1 MLLGHVIENTALR
14 HPERDAIV
22 FGDSRTTFGEL
33 ADRVGRLAAGLR
45 ALAPPGSRIAVLSQ
59 NRPEVIELQHAI
71 PMAGM
76 GCVFVNHRLSPREI
90 AYILQNSGAAAIAV
104 SSNFEETIAGIRG
117 ELPDLESVIAFDA
130 PVGPDEAT
138 GGTAGRVPY
147 ADLLASDPHDSREVD
162 VSPHDLAWLVYTS
175 GTTGRPK
182 GAMLS
187 HANILA
193 AVANSLSGAPSEPF
207 GRYINPFPLCHIAA
221 YAVPTQFANKSTVVL
236 HRAFEAEDY
245 LHTVQEKEITGSS
258 IAPAM
263 LGLILNRP
271 ELEDYD
277 VSSLSYIAYGA
288 SSISPALLRRS
299 MQRFSNARFVQAFGQ
314 TELAGN
320 VAWLSHEMHLR
331 GLDEPE
337 ILSAAGVAAP
347 FAGIRI
353 CDPLGESVADGEVGE
368 ILVRADQAMLGYW
381 QNEEAT
387 RDAFAGDWLRTGD
400 LGRMTD
406 EGLLYVV
413 DRKKDLILTGGLNV
427 YSREVEDVLAE
438 HPEIADVAVIG
449 VPEEIWGESVCAV
462 VVRTPG
468 SSLSAPDVIAYVKG
482 NLASFKK
489 PKYVE
494 FVDELPRNPT
504 GKVLKRSLRDA
515 YENVSGTRGEE
526 TP

>member
-22 FGDSRTTFGEL
+22 FGEARTSFGEL
-33 ADRVGRLAAGLR
+33 ADRVAALVGGLR
-45 ALAPPGSRIAVLSQ
+45 ELAGPGSRIAVLSQ
-59 NRPEVIELQHAI
+59 NRPEVIELQHAV

-90 AYILQNSGAAAIAV
+90 VYILQNSGAAAIAV
-104 SSNFEETIAGIRG
+104 SRDFEETIAGIRDQ
-117 ELPDLESVIAFDA
+117 LPDLGAVIAFDDPKVRDGA
-130 PVGPDEAT
+130 
-138 GGTAGRVPY
+138 GTGRVPY
-147 ADLLASDPHDSREVD
+147 ADLLTAERSELSGVN
-162 VSPHDLAWLVYTS
+162 VSPNDLAWLVYTS

-193 AVANSLSGAPSEPF
+193 AIANSLSGAPSDPF

-236 HRAFEAEDY
+236 QRAFEAEDY

-271 ELEDYD
+271 ELEGYD

-353 CDPLGESVADGEVGE
+353 CDPMGEEVPNGDIGE
-368 ILVRADQAMLGYW
+368 ILVRADQAMIGYW

-387 RDAFAGDWLRTGD
+387 REAFAGEWLRTGD
-400 LGRMTD
+400 LGRMSD

-413 DRKKDLILTGGLNV
+413 DRKKDMILTGGLNV

-438 HPEIADVAVIG
+438 HPGIADVAVIG

-462 VVRTPG
+462 VVRAPG
-468 SSLSAPDVIAYVKG
+468 SSLSETDVIVYVRD

-515 YENVSGTRGEE
+515 YEHVSGARGEE
-526 TP
+526 KP

>member
-1 MLLGHVIENTALR
+1 
-14 HPERDAIV
+14 
-22 FGDSRTTFGEL
+22 
-33 ADRVGRLAAGLR
+33 
-45 ALAPPGSRIAVLSQ
+45 
-59 NRPEVIELQHAI
+59 
-71 PMAGM
+71 
-76 GCVFVNHRLSPREI
+76 
-90 AYILQNSGAAAIAV
+90 
-104 SSNFEETIAGIRG
+104 
-117 ELPDLESVIAFDA
+117 
-130 PVGPDEAT
+130 
-138 GGTAGRVPY
+138 
-147 ADLLASDPHDSREVD
+147 
-162 VSPHDLAWLVYTS
+162 
-175 GTTGRPK
+175 
-182 GAMLS
+182 
-187 HANILA
+187 
-193 AVANSLSGAPSEPF
+193 
-207 GRYINPFPLCHIAA
+207 
-221 YAVPTQFANKSTVVL
+221 
-236 HRAFEAEDY
+236 
-245 LHTVQEKEITGSS
+245 
-258 IAPAM
+258 
-263 LGLILNRP
+263 
-271 ELEDYD
+271 
-277 VSSLSYIAYGA
+277 
-288 SSISPALLRRS
+288 
-299 MQRFSNARFVQAFGQ
+299 
-314 TELAGN
+314 
-320 VAWLSHEMHLR
+320 MHLR

-353 CDPLGESVADGEVGE
+353 CDPLGESVANGEVGE

-413 DRKKDLILTGGLNV
+413 DRKKDMILTGGLNV

-468 SSLSAPDVIAYVKG
+468 SSLSAPDVIAYVKD

-526 TP
+526 KA

>member
-1 MLLGHVIENTALR
+1 MLLGHVIENMALR

-22 FGDSRTTFGEL
+22 FGEARTSFGEL
-33 ADRVGRLAAGLR
+33 SERVTALAAGLR
-45 ALAPPGSRIAVLSQ
+45 ELTAPGSRIAVLSQ
-59 NRPEVIELQHAI
+59 NRPEVIELQHAV

-76 GCVFVNHRLSPREI
+76 GCVFVNHRLSAREI
-90 AYILQNSGAAAIAV
+90 AYILENSGAAAIAV
-104 SSNFEETIAGIRG
+104 SRDFEETIAGIRNR
-117 ELPDLESVIAFDA
+117 LPRLSTVIAFDDTE
-130 PVGPDEAT
+130 GHGAT
-138 GGTAGRVPY
+138 RDTPTDCVSYRN
-147 ADLLASDPHDSREVD
+147 LLAPGAGGAMGAD
-162 VSPHDLAWLVYTS
+162 VSPNDLAWLVYTS

-193 AVANSLSGAPSEPF
+193 AIANSLAGAPSDPF

-236 HRAFEAEDY
+236 QRAFEAEDY
-245 LHTVQEKEITGSS
+245 MHTVQEKEITGSS

-263 LGLILNRP
+263 LGLILSRP
-271 ELEDYD
+271 ELEEFD

-331 GLDEPE
+331 GLTEPE

-353 CDPLGESVADGEVGE
+353 CDPMGEAVENGQVGE
-368 ILVRADQAMLGYW
+368 ILVRADQTMLGYW

-387 RDAFAGDWLRTGD
+387 REAFVGEWLRTGD
-400 LGRMTD
+400 LGRMSD

-413 DRKKDLILTGGLNV
+413 DRKKDMILTGGLNV

-438 HPEIADVAVIG
+438 HPDIADVAVIG

-462 VVRTPG
+462 VVRIPG
-468 SSLSAPDVIAYVKG
+468 SSITESDVISYVKD

-504 GKVLKRSLRDA
+504 GKVLKRSLRDS
-515 YENVSGTRGEE
+515 YEHVSGQRREE
-526 TP
+526 KS